1 MKKKLF
7 VIDGSAILYRSYF
20 AFIQRPLINSKGQNT
35 SSIFGTINTIVRL
48 IEQFDPEFIAI
59 SFDLKGPT
67 FRHEMCETYKANRPP
82 MPEELI
88 TQIEPVRK
96 FFEIINIK
104 EFSLTGFEADDVL
117 ATLAE
122 NFKKE
127 IDVVIVSGD
136 KDFAQLVDKSVT
148 LYDPYKNN
156 IIDEEIIVKK
166 YGLKPEQFVDYLAIV
181 GDSADNISGV
191 KGIGPKG
198 AEKLLTKFKT
208 LEGIYENSWKISS
221 KSIKSKLL
229 VAKEDAFISQK
240 LAKII
245 RDVPI
250 KKVSIENLRFKK
262 EYLLPAIQFCEDYEL
277 KNLIKK
283 IKSVAGSNVVEN
295 LSNTNKNSNKISVMK
310 FETKLIQENQDFN
323 TLLEILKDKKIVAI
337 DTETTSSNSLVA
349 DLVGIS
355 LCFDNKTSYYISL
368 NHQMA
373 ENVPLQ
379 YAVDKLKE
387 VLQGK
392 LLVGH
397 NLKYDWQV
405 LKKYDWLPVLSQ
417 ENYFDTMIA
426 SYLIDAG
433 FMRHSL
439 DNLAEHYFQ
448 YKMQPISDLIGKGK
462 KEITFDLVAPD
473 IASFYAAEDA
483 FVTFQLYEILTKR
496 LRNLNLVNLYE
507 KIELPL
513 IEVLRYIEETGV
525 WIDVNILSEISRK
538 IQKKLTILTEE
549 IYEIAGCHFNINST
563 QQLGKI
569 LFETLELPT
578 KKKTKTGY
586 STDINV
592 MESLKEYRIAELIIE
607 YRQLT
612 KLESTYV
619 QALPKLINEDTG
631 RIHSSFNQTITST
644 GRLSSTHPNLQNIPI
659 RTSLGKEIRK
669 AFAGDS
675 ENKIIVAA
683 DYSQIE
689 LRLMAIFSK
698 DQNLVSAFKNKLDI
712 HTQTASVIFEI
723 PPEKITPNERRKAKV
738 INFGILYGMGARK
751 LSSELGITIKEA
763 KKFIEN
769 YFEKFPT
776 IKTFMQ
782 NQIDFGR
789 KEGYVQTLFGRKL
802 FLPDLNSSYRRNVSD
817 SERIAVNMPIQGSAA
832 DVIKL
837 AMISIHN
844 KIKDNP
850 KIKMLI
856 QVHDELVFEVEKS
869 FLEEAKILI
878 KNEMENALPE
888 KYSKIVSLIVD
899 IDTGQNWFEA
909 H

>member
-156 IIDEEIIVKK
+156 IIDEEIIEKK

-245 RDVPI
+245 RDVH
-250 KKVSIENLRFKK
+250 
-262 EYLLPAIQFCEDYEL
+262 
-277 KNLIKK
+277 
-283 IKSVAGSNVVEN
+283 

-869 FLEEAKILI
+869 FLRT
-878 KNEMENALPE
+878 P
-888 KYSKIVSLIVD
+888 
-899 IDTGQNWFEA
+899 
-909 H
+909 